1 MTLQV
6 LDLPEEPRQRGEAHG
21 EALREEANTL
31 YQAHLAQLASQ
42 PAFAARGITGDA
54 GYQAY
59 AARFRPHAEA
69 YAPHLWAEL
78 EGIAAGARMTV
89 NQVLAQNLYLES
101 YDISHPA
108 APAVLG
114 GCTAWAHRRGAQG
127 PVAEQSAM
135 VGQTYDMSS
144 IYEPAAFVLKT
155 RSNGVELLALSFA
168 GALGANGLSGAGFAV
183 VINKLYGSDSRLGVP
198 YTFIIR
204 AMLEQPRPGDAL
216 ACLLGCERAG
226 SMNYIIG
233 DGGGLLF
240 NFETSATGW
249 ENLQGAEP
257 YAVHANHFTGAQGKQ
272 FEARDFSGFGAH
284 SLMRYARAR
293 QLLAALPERPA
304 EADYRAILCD
314 RHNEPWGIYT
324 KEPPGGSIKE
334 LRTVASVIFDPASGE
349 AWMSRGNAGGMA
361 GGGAMTHL
369 TLERR
374 EEAA

>member
-1 MTLQV
+1 MTLPV
-6 LDLPEEPRQRGEAHG
+6 LELPEDPRQRGEAHG
-21 EALREEANTL
+21 EALRDEARTL
-31 YQAHLAQLASQ
+31 YEAHLAQLAAQ
-42 PAFAARGITGDA
+42 PAFAARGITDDA

-69 YAPHLWAEL
+69 FAPHLWAEL
-78 EGIAAGARMTV
+78 QGIAAGAGMTV

-101 YDISHPA
+101 YDIAHPA
-108 APAVLG
+108 APAGLG
-114 GCTAWAHRRGAQG
+114 GCTAWAHRRGSQG
-127 PVAEQSAM
+127 PVVEQSAM
-135 VGQTYDMSS
+135 VGQTYDMSK
-144 IYEPAAFVLKT
+144 IYQPAAFALKT
-155 RSNGVELLALSFA
+155 RANGIEVLALSFA
-168 GALGANGLSGAGFAV
+168 GALGANGISGAGFAV

-233 DGGGLLF
+233 DSGGLLF
-240 NFETSATGW
+240 NIESSATGW

-257 YAVHANHFTGAQGKQ
+257 YAVHANHFIGTRGKN
-272 FEARDFSGFGAH
+272 FEARDFSGYGAH
-284 SLMRYARAR
+284 SLMRYARA
-293 QLLAALPERPA
+293 QQMLAALGERPTH
-304 EADYRAILCD
+304 EAYRAILCD

-324 KEPPGGSIKE
+324 KEPPGGSIKG
-334 LRTVASVIFDPASGE
+334 LRTVASVLFDPASGE
-349 AWMSRGNAGGMA
+349 AWMSRGSAGGDAMA
-361 GGGAMTHL
+361 RI